1 VNRAERWLVRLGD
14 ASYAMYLVHPFVMRA
29 FSVLW
34 HKIHE
39 RNELTGT
46 IYVLAGLAAA
56 QSCALAINMGERK
69 VKALRRR
76 GLTNEAV

>member
-1 VNRAERWLVRLGD
+1 
-14 ASYAMYLVHPFVMRA
+14 MRA

-56 QSCALAINMGERK
+56 QSCALAINMGEQK